1 MKKNGEEKERKREES
16 AGEKGG
22 PDKREGRRRAEGW
35 DESTSE
41 TWIYR
46 TAKAK
51 LG

>member
-1 MKKNGEEKERKREES
+1 MEKRKRER
-16 AGEKGG
+16 EKKVRGRREA

>member
-1 MKKNGEEKERKREES
+1 MKEREREKKVRGRRE
-16 AGEKGG
+16 A
-22 PDKREGRRRAEGW
+22 DKREGGRRAEGW